1 MPDEL
6 HVAARDARLAATPE
20 PVAATSPD
28 DDLMPPELAAELA
41 NELCDNCG
49 SADTWWR
56 NCKLLCRG
64 CGGIVKSCADL

>member
-1 MPDEL
+1 MPD
-6 HVAARDARLAATPE
+6 APRPTTTPAVP
-20 PVAATSPD
+20 PVPDPD
-28 DDLMPPELAAELA
+28 DDLMPPALAAELA
-41 NELCDNCG
+41 NEMCDACG

>member
-1 MPDEL
+1 LSACWTRQGPSPAD
-6 HVAARDARLAATPE
+6 AAPPNEPPRAGDAP
-20 PVAATSPD
+20 PVDSPQSEAC
-28 DDLMPPELAAELA
+28 DL
-41 NELCDNCG
+41 CG

>member
-1 MPDEL
+1 MPDVPPERPRSEPARMPDEF
-6 HVAARDARLAATPE
+6 
-20 PVAATSPD
+20 
-28 DDLMPPELAAELA
+28 DLMPPALAAELA
-41 NELCDNCG
+41 NEQCDACG

>member
-1 MPDEL
+1 MRDTPASAPLPPD
-6 HVAARDARLAATPE
+6 AAPT
-20 PVAATSPD
+20 
-28 DDLMPPELAAELA
+28 DDLPDLLGPELAAELDA
-41 NELCDNCG
+41 ERCDMCG